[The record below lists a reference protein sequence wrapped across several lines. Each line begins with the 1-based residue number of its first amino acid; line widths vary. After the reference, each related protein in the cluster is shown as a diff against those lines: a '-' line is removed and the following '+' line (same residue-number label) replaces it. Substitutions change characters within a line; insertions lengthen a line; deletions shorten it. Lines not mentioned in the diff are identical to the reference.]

1 MLRQMV
7 GAKRTQDF
15 IKGFGYKFNQVELA
29 KLTNNL
35 LKMGT
40 YAKLDASK

>member
-1 MLRQMV
+1 MIE
-7 GAKRTQDF
+7 AKSPQEF
-15 IKGFGYKFNQVELA
+15 IRGFGYKFTKVELA
-29 KLTNNL
+29 KLTNAL